1 MEKNKI
7 IKAIAY
13 SAFAAVLLPY
23 QMANAGSCSP
33 GIPCTGYDIY
43 NQPNANTSSAYNGG
57 KDGSWTAPSGDSVTT
72 ACDGNFM
79 NQIYARAFLE
89 AQREVMLS
97 EQIIHKPDSVLEYTC
112 FDQYIG
118 LAANYIDPLFS
129 ARQNWDDHAVPLW
142 GDDNN
147 TNVDHDGDGDPDTV
161 TMNDDDAAS
170 SYPDLDDQTDHSV
183 YEDDRYDNLLEELLI
198 DSMAEYIDENYDH
211 TFMGESITL
220 DNNMNLSSL
229 TATGS
234 YSCAHMLAVWDIARC
249 IDFGEDDRFR
259 SFNTLASGDIRS
271 IPQACSTPVASDV
284 VTSAPGTKLDNTSSG
299 VDVGASLG
307 VSVPGIP
314 LPIPSIPFTSGGL
327 ITRMPSDA
335 PKEDCPP
342 AGGSTGGLDT
352 DITNDLIRLSN
363 NCDDGSDRNPF
374 SSTDIMEIYDYIVK
388 GFGTVIPG
396 TGSPS
401 VPSKAGVVCSSPIP
415 TGLPVLTYIH
425 TSGFNANGLPIVNRD
440 AFIHYD
446 HICPNPGCYY
456 QPVKIPY
463 NPALPVP
470 SESMVSVGTCL
481 PSF

>member
-1 MEKNKI
+1 VLEKSKI
-7 IKAIAY
+7 IKAITY
-13 SAFAAVLLPY
+13 SAFAAVLLPS

-43 NQPNANTSSAYNGG
+43 NQPNANTSSAYNGN
-57 KDGSWTAPSGDSVTT
+57 KDGTGTT

-112 FDQYIG
+112 FDQYVG

-129 ARQNWDDHAVPLW
+129 ARQNWDDRVIPLW

-161 TMNDDDAAS
+161 TINNDDVTYLS
-170 SYPDLDDQTDHSV
+170 DQTDYSV
-183 YEDDRYDNLLEELLI
+183 FENDRYDNILEELLM
-198 DSMAEYIDENYDH
+198 DSMEEYIDENYDH

-229 TATGS
+229 SATGS

-284 VTSAPGTKLDNTSSG
+284 VESGTASTKLDNTSSG
-299 VDVGASLG
+299 VDIGASLG
-307 VSVPGIP
+307 VSVPGIT

-327 ITRMPSDA
+327 ITRMPSDG
-335 PKEDCPP
+335 PKDDCPP
-342 AGGSTGGLDT
+342 AGGATGGLNT

-363 NCDDGSDRNPF
+363 NCDDGSDLNPF

-388 GFGTVIPG
+388 GFGVVIPG

-401 VPSKAGVVCSSPIP
+401 VPSKTGVVCSSPIP
-415 TGLPVLTYIH
+415 TGLPVLTYMH
-425 TSGFNANGLPIVNRD
+425 TSGFDGNGLPIVNRD
-440 AFIHYD
+440 TFIHYD

-463 NPALPVP
+463 NPAFPVP
-470 SESMVSVGTCL
+470 SASAVTIGTCL